1 MTVTPALNSD
11 EDFSLTISEIGV
23 DGAQTGLGFI
33 DIDVKGIADAA
44 DLSFGDNPIQ
54 DSGITEIPINI
65 NTALT
70 DTDGSETLSLTIT
83 GIPAGV
89 TLSAGTPNDDGSWS
103 LTPDQLSGL
112 KALKSDGFSAEDD
125 LSLTVTATT
134 TELDGGD
141 STSVSSTL
149 EVTVDDIADPP
160 TLDLDSVIAGEQL
173 EGAASG
179 LEDTAIPLDIRAELN
194 DPLETMSITISGVP
208 DGATLSAGTLK
219 TDLNGNPL
227 LDVNG
232 NATWTLTQADLNGL
246 TITPAPDSDA
256 DFDLSMTATSI
267 DGTDTFDVSGTIS
280 VDVTGVA
287 DAPTV
292 TVHDASG
299 AEDTAIPLDISSALT
314 DTDGSET
321 LSVSIS
327 GVPAGAT
334 LSAGTYDAATDTWTL
349 SQGELNG
356 LTVTPAPNSD
366 ADFDLTVTATST
378 EADGDTAVT
387 TGTVSVDVTGVADAA
402 TLDLDAAGDG
412 DPSGGAGATTVPLDI
427 TSGLTDTDGSETLS
441 ITITGVPAG
450 ATLSAGAYD
459 PATDTWTLSEAELSG
474 LSVDS
479 VGGLSD
485 DFTLTVTATTTE
497 IDGGDTTSVSGTIP
511 VTIEAGGGPDAPT
524 LDLDSLVA
532 GDQLTGEAAGD
543 EDTSILLDISAELTD
558 PTEELSITISGVP
571 SGAVLSAGTETPVGS
586 GNWVLDPAAGDLS
599 GLTITP
605 ALNSDDDFS
614 LTVTATSTD
623 GTDTATTTGTIAV
636 SVDAVADAPTL
647 VLNAASGDEDTG
659 IPLDITSA
667 LTDTDGSET
676 LSITISGVPSGAVLS
691 AGTETP
697 VGSGNWVL
705 DPAAGDLS
713 GLTITP
719 ALNSDDDFSLT
730 VTATSIDGT
739 DTFDVSGTI
748 SVDVTGVADAATLDL
763 DSAGDGDPSAGAGA
777 TTIPLD
783 ITSGL
788 TDTDGSETLTI
799 TITGVPAGAT
809 LSAGA
814 YDPAT
819 DTWTLSEADLSGLS
833 VGSVGGLNDD
843 FTLTVTATTTEI
855 DGGNST
861 SVSGTIPVTID
872 DVGGP
877 DAPTLD
883 LNSLVAGDQ
892 LTGEAAGDEDTSI
905 LLDISADL
913 TDPTEELSITI
924 GDIPDGATISIVN
937 PSGEDV
943 DIPVINGEAFIP
955 SGLFELGGDIK
966 LTPPPNSDED
976 FQLTVTATSTDS
988 TGASASTTGTIDV
1001 DVAAIADEPQL
1012 QVIEATTGDEDT
1024 AIALDITAS
1033 LTDTDGSETL
1043 SVTIAGVPDGATLS
1057 AGTKNPD
1064 GSWTLAPAM
1073 LIGLTITP
1081 PKDSN
1086 EDFQLSVTAT
1096 SVELDGGD
1104 TSTTDPVTIDV
1115 DVIGVADAPTLDVSV
1130 SQGVPGGISSEP
1142 AAADPT
1148 PDDSSQHQIIG
1159 TEGDDIIVGE
1169 NKEEFIDGG
1178 AGDDIIVGGDGND
1191 MIDGGKGHDELF
1203 GGDGNDIIEGGEGAD
1218 EIYGGE
1224 GNDFMEG
1231 GEGADILSGGAG
1243 DDFIDGGRFH
1253 EGGEGGGHY
1262 HDGSQG
1268 DVVLFTGPRD
1278 NYMIT
1283 ENDDGSF
1290 TVLDMFAGRDGTDTV
1305 INVENFQFGDGI
1317 TTEENLI
1324 ATNPTTFVL
1333 DIDAAL
1339 TDTDGSETLSI
1350 TVSGLPEGAFLTFGT
1365 QNDDGTWT
1373 LTPEEAAESGLG
1385 IIVPHDVQADFS
1397 LSVAATSTENDG
1409 STNTVTQVVPLDA
1422 DAAAPTLD
1430 LDSDAL
1436 GDQLAGAA
1444 TGDEDAA
1451 IELDIS
1457 SSLVDTDGS
1466 ETLSITIG
1474 DVPAGATLS
1483 AGTDNGDGTWTLDP
1497 ADLANLT
1504 VTPAADSDA
1513 DFQLT
1518 VTATASEDTDGTA
1531 STTGTIDVS
1540 VTGVADAPVATAQDE
1555 TGAEDSWIQLHL
1567 DSALTDTDGSE
1578 TLSITITGV
1587 PEGAILSPGTDLGD
1601 GVWSATPA
1609 QLPLVCILPP
1619 DDFSGDINMTLSVT
1633 STENDG
1639 DSATT
1644 VKDFSVEVTAVA
1656 DTPTVTVSDAS
1667 GTEDQ
1672 PISLDISSAL
1682 TDTDGSE
1689 TLSVTVAGVPD
1700 GATLSAGT
1708 DNGDGT
1714 WTLDPADLA
1723 NLTVTP
1729 AADSDADFTLT
1740 VTASTT
1746 ATDGTD
1752 TATTTGTLDVSV
1764 AADADTPTLDL
1775 NAGVAG
1781 DQSTGTA
1788 TGDADTAISLDISS
1802 ALTDTDG
1809 SESLSVTISGV
1820 PTGATLSAGTDN
1832 GDGTWTLDPAN
1843 GDLNNLNMTPPL
1855 SFSGA
1860 IALAVVATALD
1871 GTDTAAASGA
1881 IDVTVTAPTNDDT
1894 TAEDPTLTVGP
1905 VAGLEDTAIA
1915 LDISSALTDTDGSE
1929 TLSVS
1934 IAGVP
1939 AGATLS
1945 AGTDNGDGSWTIDG
1959 ADVAGLT
1966 ITPPEDS
1973 NVDFDL
1979 TVTAT
1984 STESSSGDT
1993 ASTTATVSV
2002 DLTGVADT
2010 PTLSADVTF
2019 SETSG
2024 VETTLD
2030 LPQSILDAATGDN
2043 VVTVSGVPAGA
2054 ALSAGTDNGDGTWTL
2069 SAADVDGVTFTPAD
2083 GATDTVSL
2091 SFDVTGAGSGETL
2104 VSEDFNT
2111 GVSGWSGGMSSSN
2124 DAMKIDH
2131 NDSASKTF
2139 DFGAEHAGQT
2149 VTISFDNDAN
2159 GSWDESGSY
2168 QDYFYVTANG
2178 EQVLSTSQGDAS
2190 HSSTVTLDQ
2199 NGQAQIDMSVDAT
2212 SSSEGIY
2219 LDNFQIVSGD
2229 DWQTN
2234 LESASV
2240 DVVPD
2245 TGLTYDLDIASALTD
2260 TDGSETLSITAGG
2273 VPSGASL
2280 SAGTDNG
2287 DGTWTVEPDNLSGLT
2302 MEVAAG
2308 TEDFNLT
2315 VIATAT
2321 EDDGD
2326 SASVSA
2332 SAEVVIPDTTA
2343 EDPTLTVGP
2352 VAGLEDTAI
2361 ALDITSALTD
2371 TDGSETLSVNIAGV
2385 PTGATLSAG
2394 TYDAATDTW
2403 TLDPATGDLNNLTIS
2418 PPDDSNVDF
2427 DLTVTATSTETSTG
2441 DTSTNTAT
2449 VSVDLTG
2456 VADTPTVFTQIA
2468 PDSASY
2474 QDAVGAREPIAY
2486 WRMNEGDDD
2495 EMVDSVG
2502 SLDGEYH
2509 KGAESKTIQGGIGE
2523 GTGDFDGRND
2533 HITVDHGES
2542 LELSSGSITLW
2553 FNSDDV
2559 DDKQGLFSKDSS
2571 GYDDGGHLTAF
2582 VDDGEVRVRLQS
2594 GEDSFWVDGG
2604 NLSDNTWHQVTFNW
2618 GEGGMELYVDGEL
2631 VDTNDYTGGIENNT
2645 EPLVIGANSWAS
2657 DDGEADHLRDYFDGQ
2672 IDEVAIMDHPL
2683 SVDDVS
2689 SLYMTGGHAIQDNG
2703 GTVGGTLTDSL
2714 TFNLEITAA
2723 LGDLD
2728 GSESL
2733 AIVIGDVPDGA
2744 SLSAGTDNGDG
2755 TWTLQPDDLSDL
2767 TLNTDHTVIENFEL
2781 TVTAVAME
2789 DDGDT
2794 ATTLTS
2800 VPVIVDATVDAD
2812 VSIQGSRGDDELL
2825 GGGGDDTL
2833 YGSSGADTLDGGS
2846 GDDTLFGSSGKDV
2859 LKGGE
2864 GDDYLDG
2871 GSKDDVLDGGA
2882 GNDFIKGGR
2891 GDDELLG
2898 GAGSDTIE
2906 GGEGSDVITGG
2917 AGNDVLE
2924 GGEGADTFVF
2934 DSESGHDI
2942 VNDILEQD
2950 VLVFE
2955 GQEFHMDDLVL
2966 SENNEGDV
2974 VVTFGG
2980 VEDTSVTLDGV
2991 SLDDLDQNHDG
3002 DPSDGYTVSDDGSGI
3017 SITIDNVG

>member
-1 MTVTPALNSD
+1 M
-11 EDFSLTISEIGV
+11 V
-23 DGAQTGLGFI
+23 DYC
-33 DIDVKGIADAA
+33 
-44 DLSFGDNPIQ
+44 
-54 DSGITEIPINI
+54 
-65 NTALT
+65 
-70 DTDGSETLSLTIT
+70 
-83 GIPAGV
+83 
-89 TLSAGTPNDDGSWS
+89 
-103 LTPDQLSGL
+103 
-112 KALKSDGFSAEDD
+112 
-125 LSLTVTATT
+125 
-134 TELDGGD
+134 
-141 STSVSSTL
+141 
-149 EVTVDDIADPP
+149 
-160 TLDLDSVIAGEQL
+160 
-173 EGAASG
+173 
-179 LEDTAIPLDIRAELN
+179 
-194 DPLETMSITISGVP
+194 SGV
-208 DGATLSAGTLK
+208 
-219 TDLNGNPL
+219 
-227 LDVNG
+227 
-232 NATWTLTQADLNGL
+232 LT
-246 TITPAPDSDA
+246 T
-256 DFDLSMTATSI
+256 
-267 DGTDTFDVSGTIS
+267 SGTIAVS
-280 VDVTGVA
+280 VDPDA
-287 DAPTV
+287 DAPTL
-292 TVHDASG
+292 TMTDASG
-299 AEDTAIPLDISSALT
+299 TEDQPISLDISSAGT
-314 DTDGSET
+314 DNGDG
-321 LSVSIS
+321 
-327 GVPAGAT
+327 
-334 LSAGTYDAATDTWTL
+334 TWTL
-349 SQGELNG
+349 DPADLAN
-356 LTVTPAPNSD
+356 LTVTPA
-366 ADFDLTVTATST
+366 AD
-378 EADGDTAVT
+378 
-387 TGTVSVDVTGVADAA
+387 
-402 TLDLDAAGDG
+402 
-412 DPSGGAGATTVPLDI
+412 
-427 TSGLTDTDGSETLS
+427 
-441 ITITGVPAG
+441 
-450 ATLSAGAYD
+450 
-459 PATDTWTLSEAELSG
+459 
-474 LSVDS
+474 
-479 VGGLSD
+479 
-485 DFTLTVTATTTE
+485 
-497 IDGGDTTSVSGTIP
+497 
-511 VTIEAGGGPDAPT
+511 
-524 LDLDSLVA
+524 
-532 GDQLTGEAAGD
+532 
-543 EDTSILLDISAELTD
+543 
-558 PTEELSITISGVP
+558 
-571 SGAVLSAGTETPVGS
+571 
-586 GNWVLDPAAGDLS
+586 
-599 GLTITP
+599 
-605 ALNSDDDFS
+605 SDDDFT

-763 DSAGDGDPSAGAGA
+763 DAAGDGDPTAGAGA

-809 LSAGA
+809 LSAGV
-814 YDPAT
+814 YDAAS
-819 DTWTLSEADLSGLS
+819 DTWTVDEADLAGLS
-833 VGSVGGLNDD
+833 VDSVNGISAG

-861 SVSGTIPVTID
+861 SVSGTIPVTIED
-872 DVGGP
+872 DGGP
-877 DAPTLD
+877 DAPTID

-1178 AGDDIIVGGDGND
+1178 AGDDIIDGRGGADVIVGGDGND

-1203 GGDGNDIIEGGEGAD
+1203 GGDGNDIIEGGEGTD

-1283 ENDDGSF
+1283 ENADGSF

-1689 TLSVTVAGVPD
+1689 TLSVTIAGVTD

-1740 VTASTT
+1740 VTAPTT

-1752 TATTTGTLDVSV
+1752 TATTTGTIAVNVDPD
-1764 AADADTPTLDL
+1764 ADAPTLTMTD
-1775 NAGVAG
+1775 ASGTE
-1781 DQSTGTA
+1781 DQP
-1788 TGDADTAISLDISS
+1788 ISLDISS

-1843 GDLNNLNMTPPL
+1843 GDLSNLTMTPPL

-1881 IDVTVTAPTNDDT
+1881 IDVTVTTPTNDDT

-2190 HSSTVTLDQ
+2190 HSFTVTLDQ

-2260 TDGSETLSITAGG
+2260 TDGSETLSITVGG

-2418 PPDDSNVDF
+2418 PPGDSNVDF

-2441 DTSTNTAT
+2441 NTSTNTAT

-2456 VADTPTVFTQIA
+2456 VADTPTVFTQID

-2631 VDTNDYTGGIENNT
+2631 VDTNDYTGGIKNNT

-2794 ATTLTS
+2794 ATTLTT

-2898 GAGSDTIE
+2898 GAGDDTIE

-2942 VNDILEQD
+2942 VNDILQQD

-2955 GQEFHMDDLVL
+2955 G
-2966 SENNEGDV
+2966 
-2974 VVTFGG
+2974 
-2980 VEDTSVTLDGV
+2980 
-2991 SLDDLDQNHDG
+2991 
-3002 DPSDGYTVSDDGSGI
+3002 
-3017 SITIDNVG
+3017 